1 MQLHFQL
8 DGYGVL
14 SISEYICLLS
24 LSARCNDENLNN
36 LFRLKKFLCLKGAV
50 LKKNFFL
57 ATVLVVGVGFFSPIL
72 GQQDQPLLTVHVNQV
87 PLGGLVEAIESQ
99 SKYRLYFRDSDFT
112 GALFTVAADRKPLSF
127 VLDEAFRNTSYH
139 YAIDPAGNVFLTKD
153 VVITTQLLSDIIN
166 DSNGSSNREDVSSD
180 EENSRIAA
188 LNERRVFTIG
198 SKATGKQRAVVS
210 GTIKSISTGES
221 IIGATVTVQNS
232 TLGAATDETG
242 RYSLEL
248 PVGRHQLI
256 IRSIGMKATQRTL
269 VLQSDGKL
277 NIEMVP
283 ESSNLKE
290 VVVTSDRESHVK
302 GLQMGVEKLDIQT
315 IKYIPSSFGEAD
327 VLKAMLTVPGVKT
340 VGEASSGFNVRGGA
354 TDQNLILFNNSTIY
368 NPFHF
373 FGFFSSFNSESIK
386 SVELFKS
393 AIPASYGGRLSSV
406 LKVDGR
412 QGDMKKIKGSA
423 GIGVL
428 TSRLNLEGPIW
439 KDKISFLAGA
449 RTTYSNWIFG
459 VIPERSGFRNSKAS
473 FFDANATLTAKL
485 SEKSTIMVNGYMSD
499 DESNLNTDTT
509 YSYSNRNVS
518 ASWTNEFND
527 KLYGELVA
535 AFDHYQYGNKS
546 SSDPLYAYN
555 LTFGINQTTLKA
567 NFTYQLG
574 TAHTLQ
580 FGASSIYYSVN
591 GGRYTP
597 AGNQSL
603 IRPNVVEPE
612 HGLESAIFLEDEF
625 EITQKL
631 SVSGGLRYSIF
642 NYLGGQTVNRYVPGV
657 PRTEETITGTDTYG
671 KNELINT
678 NHGPE
683 VRLSARYAITDNFSV
698 KASYNT
704 LRQYIHMLSNS
715 VAISPTDTWKLTD
728 PNIKPQL
735 SQQYSLGFYGKV
747 FKTLEA
753 SVEVYK
759 KDIKNYLDYKSGAV
773 LIMNDHVETEVMTT
787 KGNAYGAE
795 FMIKKPSG
803 KLNGWISYTYSRILL
818 KVDDPLAG
826 ESINRGEYYPAN
838 YDKPHDFNL
847 TLNQKV
853 TRRFSFSV
861 NTSYSTGRPV
871 TIPIGVFYYGG
882 APKTLYSDRNGYR
895 IPDYFRL
902 DFSINVEGSHKVRQ
916 WIHTSWTFGLYNVTA
931 RRNPYSVYY
940 TSENGV
946 INGYKLSILGTAIP
960 YVNFNFKF

>member
-1 MQLHFQL
+1 MKKFRFLKSAFL
-8 DGYGVL
+8 KRNF
-14 SISEYICLLS
+14 S
-24 LSARCNDENLNN
+24 LSV
-36 LFRLKKFLCLKGAV
+36 G
-50 LKKNFFL
+50 
-57 ATVLVVGVGFFSPIL
+57 LVIVSGLFSPIL
-72 GQQDQPLLTVHVNQV
+72 GQQEQPLLTVNVSQA
-87 PLGGLVEAIESQ
+87 PLKDLVQAIESQ
-99 SKYRLYFRDSDFT
+99 SKYRLYFREADFDKV
-112 GALFTVAADRKPLSF
+112 LFTVAADRKPLGF
-127 VLDEAFRNTSYH
+127 ILDEAFKNTPYH
-139 YAIDPAGNVFLTKD
+139 YAIDPEQNVFLTKD
-153 VVITTQLLSDIIN
+153 VVITTQLLSDIIDN
-166 DSNGSSNREDVSSD
+166 QAVAVNREPVSSD
-180 EENSRIAA
+180 EEYNRIAA

-198 SKATGKQRAVVS
+198 PRVSGKQRAVLS
-210 GTIKSISTGES
+210 GTVKSISTGEP
-221 IIGATVTVQNS
+221 IIGATISVQNS
-232 TLGAATDETG
+232 TVGVATDEKG
-242 RYSLEL
+242 SYSLEL
-248 PVGRHQLI
+248 PVGKHMI
-256 IRSIGMKATQRTL
+256 IVRSIGMKSTQRSV

-277 NIEMVP
+277 NIEMVT
-283 ESSNLKE
+283 ESANLKE

-302 GLQMGVEKLDIQT
+302 GLQMGVEKMDIQT

-412 QGDMKKIKGSA
+412 QGDMQKIKGSA

-459 VIPERSGFRNSKAS
+459 VLPERSGFRDSRAS
-473 FFDANATLTAKL
+473 FFDVNATLTAKL
-485 SEKSTIMVNGYMSD
+485 NDKSTIMVSGYMSN

-509 YSYSNRNVS
+509 YAYANRNIS
-518 ASWTNEFND
+518 ASWTNEFTD
-527 KLYGELVA
+527 KLYGEFIVG
-535 AFDHYQYGNKS
+535 FDHYDYGSKS
-546 SSDPLYAYN
+546 TENPLYAYE
-555 LTFGINQTTLKA
+555 LTFAINQSNLKA
-567 NFTYQLG
+567 NFTYELG
-574 TAHTLQ
+574 TKHTLQ
-580 FGASSIYYSVN
+580 FGVNSIYYSINPGSYMPVGN
-591 GGRYTP
+591 GSAVEP
-597 AGNQSL
+597 D
-603 IRPNVVEPE
+603 VVEPE
-612 HGLESAIFLEDEF
+612 HGLESAIFIEDQF
-625 EITQKL
+625 EITQNL
-631 SVSGGLRYSIF
+631 SVSGGLRYSLF
-642 NYLGGQTVNRYVPGV
+642 NYLGSQTVNQYAPGV
-657 PRTEETITGTDTYG
+657 PRSEESVTGTATYG
-671 KNELINT
+671 KNELIHSY
-678 NHGPE
+678 HGPE
-683 VRLSARYAITDNFSV
+683 VRLSARYSIGDNFSI

-704 LRQYIHMLSNS
+704 LRQYIHMLSNTI
-715 VAISPTDTWKLTD
+715 AISPTDTWKLSD

-747 FKTLEA
+747 LKTVEA

-759 KDIKNYLDYKSGAV
+759 KDIKNYLDYKSGAA

-795 FMIKKPSG
+795 FMLKKPSG

-818 KVDDPLAG
+818 RMDDPIAG
-826 ESINRGEYYPAN
+826 ESINRGEYYPAS

-847 TLNQKV
+847 TLNQKIS
-853 TRRFSFSV
+853 RRLSFSL

-895 IPDYFRL
+895 IPDYFRM
-902 DFSINVEGSHKVRQ
+902 DFSANIEGSHKVKQ
-916 WIHTSWTFGLYNVTA
+916 WIHTSWTFGLYNLTG
-931 RRNPYSVYY
+931 RKNPYSVYY
-940 TSENGV
+940 TSENGA
-946 INGYKLSILGTAIP
+946 INGYKLSILGTVIP